1 MFASDPEKNKSHK
14 SITTMRTE
22 YNFSEAV
29 QGKHHKSHKEST
41 NIVLLNAMK
50 TSDIIN
56 VPHPFPYQGSKRGIA
71 RYILPYF
78 PSDVRCLIE
87 PFCGAGAVS
96 IAAAAHGLAKK
107 FALNDLNK
115 PLMDLWSEILERPD
129 SLCDS
134 YERQWL
140 EQQPDRK
147 AYFFKVRGE
156 FNKTH
161 DPHQLLYLL
170 ARIVKGSVRY
180 SADGQFNQSADNRR
194 SGMKPSTMRQNIFG
208 VSTLLNKKTTVTAF
222 DFRQAVKN
230 ADENDLIYMDPPY
243 QGTSFTR
250 DHRYL
255 NGLSYEEFADSLA
268 HMNDLGLSYI
278 ISYDGITGEKTHG
291 KPLPASLHLKH
302 LHIHAGRSSQ
312 ATLLGKNHETIES
325 LYLSPSLV
333 RRLENDHADMK
344 KYRTSEQQEFAFA

>member
-1 MFASDPEKNKSHK
+1 
-14 SITTMRTE
+14 
-22 YNFSEAV
+22 
-29 QGKHHKSHKEST
+29 
-41 NIVLLNAMK
+41 MK
-50 TSDIIN
+50 TVENIN

-78 PSDVRCLIE
+78 PADVRCLIE

-96 IAAAAHGLAKK
+96 IAAAAHGLARQ
-107 FALNDLNK
+107 FTLNDLNK
-115 PLMDLWSEILERPD
+115 PLMDLWSEILERP
-129 SLCDS
+129 STLCDE

-147 AYFFKVRGE
+147 AYFFKVRNE
-156 FNKTH
+156 FNKKH
-161 DPHQLLYLL
+161 NPHQLLYLL

-180 SADGQFNQSADNRR
+180 SSDGQFNQSADNRR
-194 SGMKPSTMRQNIFG
+194 SGMKPNTMRQNIFG
-208 VSTLLNKKTTVTAF
+208 VSALLGKKATVTAV
-222 DFRQAVKN
+222 DFRQAVKK
-230 ADENDLIYMDPPY
+230 AKENDLIYMDPPY

-255 NGLSYEEFADSLA
+255 NGLSYEEFVEALSQ
-268 HMNDLGLSYI
+268 MNKLNLSYI

-291 KPLPASLHLKH
+291 KLLPASLHLKH

-312 ATLLGKNHETIES
+312 ATLLGNNHETIES

-333 RRLENDHADMK
+333 RRLEIDKPSIKQRRAL
-344 KYRTSEQQEFAFA
+344 EQQELAFA